1 MKIIDF
7 IDILKINEKNEAEKA
22 TLLCFYH
29 SKEGDELE
37 FSLSRIASIMIDSGY
52 NDPNTSR
59 LKEQLIK
66 GKNKAF
72 IVKRNSCITLSFI
85 PAVYQR
91 IEQEIGYL
99 WENDEE
105 IESKGTLI
113 DENKFCGKRNYLDKL
128 IFQINHSYENNCYD
142 AAAVLMRRLFELLLI
157 MAYQNIG
164 VDNEIKDP
172 NGSGYKMLDGIVKN
186 TIGNSKLKLS
196 RIKMDFDSFRLV
208 GNNSAHGIFY
218 IAGKKDIDDIKI
230 KYRVMLE
237 ELYNKAGLI

>member
-29 SKEGDELE
+29 SKEGDELD

-52 NDPNTSR
+52 NAPNTSR

-105 IESKGTLI
+105 IESEGTLI

-164 VDNEIKDP
+164 IDNEIKDP

-186 TIGNSKLKLS
+186 AIGNSKLKLS

>member
-1 MKIIDF
+1 
-7 IDILKINEKNEAEKA
+7 
-22 TLLCFYH
+22 
-29 SKEGDELE
+29 
-37 FSLSRIASIMIDSGY
+37 MIDSGY
-52 NDPNTSR
+52 NAPNTSR
-59 LKEQLIK
+59 LKEQLVK
-66 GKNKAF
+66 GKNKVFVA
-72 IVKRNSCITLSFI
+72 KKNSCIVLYFI

-105 IESKGTLI
+105 IESEGSLI
-113 DENKFCGKRNYLDKL
+113 DEKKFCGKRTFLDKL

-164 VDNEIKDP
+164 IDNEIKDS

-186 TIGNSKLKLS
+186 AIGNSTLKLS
-196 RIKMDFDSFRLV
+196 RIKTDFDSFRLV

-218 IAGKKDIDDIKI
+218 TAGKKDIDDIKI
-230 KYRVMLE
+230 KYRVMIE
-237 ELYNKAGLI
+237 ELYNKAGLIK

>member
-52 NDPNTSR
+52 NAPNTSR

-105 IESKGTLI
+105 IESEGTLI

-164 VDNEIKDP
+164 IDNEIKDP

-186 TIGNSKLKLS
+186 AIGNSKLKLS